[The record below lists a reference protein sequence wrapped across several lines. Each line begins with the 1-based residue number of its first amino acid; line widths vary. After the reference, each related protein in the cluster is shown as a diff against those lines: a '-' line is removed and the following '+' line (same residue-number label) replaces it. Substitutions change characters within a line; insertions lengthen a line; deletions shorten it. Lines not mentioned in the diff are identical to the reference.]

1 MLKSRRGHNCEQ
13 LPLWDE
19 CLCCFIFSTF
29 PKEKRKVDIV
39 VSRHLF
45 EMVFFFSLSFS
56 TPSLRWVPLT
66 NDEVPLGFQ
75 NSWIKR
81 PPKRNFP
88 LPFLLWVIVSL
99 RPVLIW
105 LKLEMLRE
113 RTLKTFLSDI
123 NFVAGQYHSWAI
135 SGLIYSLE
143 RNSFVAGN
151 PRQLWQTTILLIGRK
166 TFRLSQLV
174 TKTWIL
180 LKITQINSFLAS
192 RYLRVGEFSMK
203 FALY

>member
-1 MLKSRRGHNCEQ
+1 
-13 LPLWDE
+13 
-19 CLCCFIFSTF
+19 
-29 PKEKRKVDIV
+29 
-39 VSRHLF
+39 
-45 EMVFFFSLSFS
+45 
-56 TPSLRWVPLT
+56 
-66 NDEVPLGFQ
+66 
-75 NSWIKR
+75 
-81 PPKRNFP
+81 
-88 LPFLLWVIVSL
+88 
-99 RPVLIW
+99 
-105 LKLEMLRE
+105 MLRE
-113 RTLKTFLSDI
+113 RALKTFLSDI

-180 LKITQINSFLAS
+180 LKITQINPFLAS